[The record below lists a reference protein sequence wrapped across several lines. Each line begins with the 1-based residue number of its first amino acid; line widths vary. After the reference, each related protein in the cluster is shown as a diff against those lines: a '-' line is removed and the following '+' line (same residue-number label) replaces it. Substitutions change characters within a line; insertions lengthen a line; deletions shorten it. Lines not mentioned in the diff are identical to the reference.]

1 MKENGDSV
9 FYIVCRWC
17 DIDMVWMLIEVG
29 FFVDLRNVSSIE
41 FEEEFLKY

>member
-1 MKENGDSV
+1 
-9 FYIVCRWC
+9 
-17 DIDMVWMLIEVG
+17 MVWMLIEVG